1 MQKYSMET
9 SIGIFVV
16 LGLICVGYLT
26 VQLGEV
32 SFIGDNTY
40 SLNARFTTVTGLKA
54 GNAVEMHGIEIGR
67 VGSMTLDQDDQMA
80 VVELKVRKGVQVF
93 DDAIAS
99 IKTQGL
105 IGDRFI
111 EVDPGG
117 AGEPLKPGGTITD
130 TESPIDLGEA
140 IGKYAFGDVGEEKK

>member
-1 MQKYSMET
+1 MET

-140 IGKYAFGDVGEEKK
+140 IGKYAFGDVEEEKK